1 MKITVYFND
10 DSILECE
17 QVVDSRKFWRYVSK
31 HCNYT
36 RRHFDYTLR
45 VIKVYKEVL

>member
-10 DSILECE
+10 DTVLECE

-36 RRHFDYTLR
+36 RKYYGFTLR
-45 VIKVYKEVL
+45 VRNVYKTV